1 MYKNNLVCKFL
12 SLEAIHK
19 WHQILICR
27 GVCEICL
34 TAPGSL
40 KYVPNDAEL
49 SGNNF
54 HKKDFFYKK
63 SHFIIAPILKIHSN
77 SVQEI
82 CFVWLCKQTNWRV
95 TMDFQNRAVIKWLFS
110 SKKSF
115 LCKLL
120 PWTSAS
126 LETYMRLPGAVEN
139 NKTSKFYRIKV
150 WRGDP
155 KSSKRN
161 CHHL

>member
-1 MYKNNLVCKFL
+1 MLKSLWTIYFYCIFPDFNKKANRMKNISHFSKCWILFL
-12 SLEAIHK
+12 LEAIHK
-19 WHQILICR
+19 WHQIVICR

-54 HKKDFFYKK
+54 HKTDFFDKK

-95 TMDFQNRAVIKWLFS
+95 TMDFQNRAIIKWLF
-110 SKKSF
+110 
-115 LCKLL
+115 
-120 PWTSAS
+120 
-126 LETYMRLPGAVEN
+126 
-139 NKTSKFYRIKV
+139 
-150 WRGDP
+150 
-155 KSSKRN
+155 
-161 CHHL
+161 